1 MAGYQHSGET
11 KMSNEEKMVNEEA
24 VVADEQVEAVGT
36 EADVEWNEA
45 AEESEDNADSKDI
58 KIAELEAALLA
69 SQAQIKEHQD
79 VVLRA
84 KAEEQNV
91 RRRAEDDI
99 DKARKFA
106 LKKFAGELLPVID
119 NLERALESGDKENE
133 MTKVLFEGVELTL
146 QTFISTVEK
155 FGVKVINPLGEE
167 FNPELHQAIG
177 MQASPDHESNTVM
190 VVMQKGYTLN
200 NQVLRPAMVMVA
212 Q

>member
-1 MAGYQHSGET
+1 MN
-11 KMSNEEKMVNEEA
+11 NEENKVNEEA
-24 VVADEQVEAVGT
+24 VVEDHIEAVGT
-36 EADVEWNEA
+36 EADVEWNES
-45 AEESEDNADSKDI
+45 SEDNQEA

-69 SQAQIKEHQD
+69 SQAQVKDQQD
-79 VVLRA
+79 AVLRA

-91 RRRAEDDI
+91 RRRAEGDI
-99 DKARKFA
+99 DKARKYA

-119 NLERALESGDKENE
+119 NLERALENGDKENE
-133 MTKVLFEGVELTL
+133 AAKALLEGVELTL

-155 FGVKVINPLGEE
+155 FGLTVINPVGEA

-190 VVMQKGYTLN
+190 IVMQKGYSLN
-200 NQVLRPAMVMVA
+200 EQVLRPAMVMVA

>member
-1 MAGYQHSGET
+1 
-11 KMSNEEKMVNEEA
+11 MSNEENKVNEEA
-24 VVADEQVEAVGT
+24 VVEEHVEAVGS
-36 EADVEWNEA
+36 EADVEWNET
-45 AEESEDNADSKDI
+45 AEESQEA

-69 SQAQIKEHQD
+69 SQAQLKEQQD
-79 VVLRA
+79 AVLRA

-91 RRRAEDDI
+91 RRRAEGDI

-133 MTKVLFEGVELTL
+133 AAKALLEGVELTL
-146 QTFISTVEK
+146 QTFISTIEK
-155 FGVKVINPLGEE
+155 FGLTVINPVGEA

-190 VVMQKGYTLN
+190 IVMQKGYALN
-200 NQVLRPAMVMVA
+200 EQVLRPAMVMVA

>member
-1 MAGYQHSGET
+1 MN
-11 KMSNEEKMVNEEA
+11 NEEKKVNEEA
-24 VVADEQVEAVGT
+24 VVEDHIEAVGT
-36 EADVEWNEA
+36 EGDVEWNE
-45 AEESEDNADSKDI
+45 SIEDSQDA

-69 SQAQIKEHQD
+69 TQAQLKDQQD
-79 VVLRA
+79 AVLRA

-91 RRRAEDDI
+91 RRRAEGDI
-99 DKARKFA
+99 DKARKYA

-119 NLERALESGDKENE
+119 NLERALENGDKENE
-133 MTKVLFEGVELTL
+133 AAKALLEGVELTL

-155 FGVKVINPLGEE
+155 FGLTVINPVGEA

-190 VVMQKGYTLN
+190 IVMQKGYSLN
-200 NQVLRPAMVMVA
+200 EQVLRPAMVMVA

>member
-1 MAGYQHSGET
+1 MN
-11 KMSNEEKMVNEEA
+11 NEENKVNEEA
-24 VVADEQVEAVGT
+24 VVEDHIEAVGT
-36 EADVEWNEA
+36 EADVEWNESA
-45 AEESEDNADSKDI
+45 EDNQEA

-69 SQAQIKEHQD
+69 SQAQLKDQQD
-79 VVLRA
+79 AVLRA

-91 RRRAEDDI
+91 RRRAEGDI
-99 DKARKFA
+99 DKARKYA

-119 NLERALESGDKENE
+119 NLERALENGDKENE
-133 MTKVLFEGVELTL
+133 AAKALLEGVELTL

-155 FGVKVINPLGEE
+155 FGLTVINPVGEA

-190 VVMQKGYTLN
+190 IVMQKGYSLN
-200 NQVLRPAMVMVA
+200 EQVLRPAMVMVA

>member
-1 MAGYQHSGET
+1 MN
-11 KMSNEEKMVNEEA
+11 NEEKKVNEEA
-24 VVADEQVEAVGT
+24 VVEDHIEAVGT
-36 EADVEWNEA
+36 EGDVEWNE
-45 AEESEDNADSKDI
+45 SIEDSQDA

-69 SQAQIKEHQD
+69 TQAQLKDQQD
-79 VVLRA
+79 AVLRV

-91 RRRAEDDI
+91 RRRAEGDI
-99 DKARKFA
+99 DKARKYA

-119 NLERALESGDKENE
+119 NLERALENGDKENE
-133 MTKVLFEGVELTL
+133 AAKALLEGVELTL

-155 FGVKVINPLGEE
+155 FGLTVINPVGEA

-190 VVMQKGYTLN
+190 IVMQKGYSLN
-200 NQVLRPAMVMVA
+200 EQVLRPAMVMVA

>member
-1 MAGYQHSGET
+1 MN
-11 KMSNEEKMVNEEA
+11 NEENKVNEEA
-24 VVADEQVEAVGT
+24 VVEDHIEAVGT
-36 EADVEWNEA
+36 EADVEWNES
-45 AEESEDNADSKDI
+45 SEDNQEA

-69 SQAQIKEHQD
+69 SQAQLKDQQD
-79 VVLRA
+79 AVLRA

-91 RRRAEDDI
+91 RRRAEGDI
-99 DKARKFA
+99 DKARKYA

-119 NLERALESGDKENE
+119 NLERALENGDKENE
-133 MTKVLFEGVELTL
+133 AAKALLEGVELTL

-155 FGVKVINPLGEE
+155 FGLTVINPVGEA

-190 VVMQKGYTLN
+190 IVMQKGYSLN
-200 NQVLRPAMVMVA
+200 EQVLRPAMVMVV